1 MSFLRR
7 KKPDAEP
14 PPPPTP
20 VQEEVTAQEYPL
32 RLALVARSSDGLR
45 LQRRPGVAAAL
56 PGIVE
61 PLSQTP
67 VETIEPLPL
76 EYSDASPAIER
87 FNEMQQWVLARRE
100 VSPIGRHGLYVLEM
114 TDALDM
120 TVDTFHCGLL
130 HGDTDTSGYPEYNAI
145 VGGLATHWDELS
157 GELIVRAVVGWGG
170 KGLRGDTERI
180 GQKLLS
186 SLYQQV
192 VASGYSL
199 GEAEQA
205 RLPSIGGRSGPHL
218 RALRLRGGQ
227 RQRVLLPE
235 VRHAHGRAAPDRA
248 EPVLSGWAPRPQ
260 SHCPLPGATGDWCD
274 RTGLRHTAA

>member
-7 KKPDAEP
+7 KKQQAPT

-20 VQEEVTAQEYPL
+20 VQEEVKAQEYGL
-32 RLALVARSSDGLR
+32 RISLVARSSDGLR
-45 LQRRPGVAAAL
+45 LQAAPAVAAAI

-61 PLSQTP
+61 PLSQTS
-67 VETIEPLPL
+67 VEIIEPLPL

-87 FNEMQQWVLARRE
+87 FNEVQQWVLARRE

-120 TVDTFHCGLL
+120 TVDTFSCGLL
-130 HGDTDTSGYPEYNAI
+130 HGEIDTSGYPDYNAI
-145 VGGLATHWDELS
+145 VGGLASHWDELS

-205 RLPSIGGRSGPHL
+205 RLPSIGGRPGLNCAHCGYEAGSASAFYCPKCGM
-218 RALRLRGGQ
+218 RMSRG
-227 RQRVLLPE
+227 
-235 VRHAHGRAAPDRA
+235 A
-248 EPVLSGWAPRPQ
+248 
-260 SHCPLPGATGDWCD
+260 
-274 RTGLRHTAA
+274 